1 MANIG
6 LDLSEEV
13 GEDVGDDINDD
24 LNNTHQTFDN
34 GLDQTIIIGELE
46 EGNIFDDLKMSS
58 EKREKAITISKED
71 LKEFVDDLKLKHRA
85 EIDAIMV
92 EQTSYKRIIKQMVQ
106 RFKHLTLKCG
116 EQELNII
123 GLRKYELQCKKFDLI
138 DQQQKRELKVGQA

>member
-1 MANIG
+1 LANIG

>member
-106 RFKHLTLKCG
+106 RFKQLTLKCG

>member
-6 LDLSEEV
+6 LDLSEEI
-13 GEDVGDDINDD
+13 GEDVGDDVTDD
-24 LNNTHQTFDN
+24 LNNTQQTFDN

-85 EIDAIMV
+85 EIDAIMI

-106 RFKHLTLKCG
+106 RFKQLTLKCS
-116 EQELNII
+116 E
-123 GLRKYELQCKKFDLI
+123 
-138 DQQQKRELKVGQA
+138 

>member
-1 MANIG
+1 M
-6 LDLSEEV
+6 DLSEEV

>member
-1 MANIG
+1 
-6 LDLSEEV
+6 
-13 GEDVGDDINDD
+13 
-24 LNNTHQTFDN
+24 
-34 GLDQTIIIGELE
+34 
-46 EGNIFDDLKMSS
+46 MSS

-106 RFKHLTLKCG
+106 RFKQLTLKCG

-123 GLRKYELQCKKFDLI
+123 GLRKYELQCKKFDQI